1 MSDIQDPGATPEAM
15 SIKKIGVIGAGQMG
29 SGISHVAA
37 LAGIDVVMSD
47 ISQEQLDKAMATI
60 DRNLERQVQRDRI
73 NSAIKQD
80 ALDRLSGST
89 DYSALSDCDTTP
101 SLHRTRRRF
110 RSPAWVRPPTGPN
123 ASWACIS

>member
-1 MSDIQDPGATPEAM
+1 MSDIEDPGATPEAM

-37 LAGIDVVMSD
+37 LAGIDVVISD

-89 DYSALSDCDTTP
+89 DYSALSDCDIVIEAATENIDLKLQLSSHHTCTP
-101 SLHRTRRRF
+101 
-110 RSPAWVRPPTGPN
+110 A
-123 ASWACIS
+123 

>member
-1 MSDIQDPGATPEAM
+1 M

-73 NSAIKQD
+73 NSVIKQD
-80 ALDRLSGST
+80 A
-89 DYSALSDCDTTP
+89 
-101 SLHRTRRRF
+101 
-110 RSPAWVRPPTGPN
+110 
-123 ASWACIS
+123 